1 MNTFSPLS
9 QRLAQ
14 AWTDRVPLDNLSP
27 EQIPVDSNAAYAVQR
42 AILAQHGARIGGW
55 KVGAKTST
63 GPIQCA
69 PLPLKACHRSGA
81 RLSRQDYTPLGVE
94 LEIAFRFGHPF
105 SPRELPYADEEVL
118 DSIVSMSATIE
129 IVASRF
135 AQWPDVDKLAQL
147 ADFQNH
153 GALIVGEAVPYNRDY
168 PFTAPDVRFEFA
180 SASIAPAE
188 TLNPAGDPRRLLPWL
203 VNHCT
208 QHHRI
213 AVTPDMIVTTG
224 SYTGIVF
231 PKSAGVAHGE
241 FDGLPA
247 VELELV

>member
-1 MNTFSPLS
+1 MSTSSSLS

-14 AWTDRVPLDNLSP
+14 AWTDRVPLDNLPP

-42 AILAQHGARIGGW
+42 AILAQHGSRVGGW
-55 KVGAKTST
+55 KVGAKTPT
-63 GPIQCA
+63 GPIQGA
-69 PLPLKACHRSGA
+69 PLPLTACHPTGA
-81 RLSRQDYTPLGVE
+81 RLPQHDYAPLGIE
-94 LEIAFRFGHPF
+94 LEIAFRFGRPF
-105 SPRELPYADEEVL
+105 SPRESLYSDEEVL
-118 DSIVSMSATIE
+118 DSIVSMSAAIE
-129 IVASRF
+129 IVASRY
-135 AQWPDVDKLAQL
+135 AQWPEVDKLAQL

-153 GALIVGEAVPYNRDY
+153 GALIVGEAVPYSRNY
-168 PFTAPDVRFEFA
+168 PFAAPEVRFTFD

-224 SYTGIVF
+224 SYTGMVF

-241 FDGLPA
+241 LDGLPA